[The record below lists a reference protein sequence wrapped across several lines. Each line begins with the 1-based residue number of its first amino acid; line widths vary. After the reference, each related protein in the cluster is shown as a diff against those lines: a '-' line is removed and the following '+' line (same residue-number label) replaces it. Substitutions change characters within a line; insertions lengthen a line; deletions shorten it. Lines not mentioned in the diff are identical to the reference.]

1 MEKHEERGEGE
12 QSLLQAAVK
21 CLLFASMDGAIAR
34 IEWQLIHL
42 EEAPSPLGLLSSS
55 SKLMKARR

>member
-1 MEKHEERGEGE
+1 
-12 QSLLQAAVK
+12 
-21 CLLFASMDGAIAR
+21 LLFASMDGAIAR